1 MMTLFFRR
9 AMKDMA
15 DNLFI
20 TIVTM
25 MTIALSILIASAG
38 GLLFVNAGDVM
49 DGWKKGI
56 RIMAYL
62 EPETGQADLDR
73 LRQNIGAMEGVREIR
88 HMTKEA
94 ALEDLKTQM
103 KRQTS
108 LLDGL
113 DVNPLP
119 DAFEIYMKP
128 EQQTYEKIETL
139 AARVEALPAVDDVEY
154 GQAWIGRFTQV
165 FTLFKF
171 IGITMGVLFFMVT
184 VFIISNTIRLALYSR
199 RDEIEIMR
207 LVGATDAFIRIPS
220 YIAGLMQGAVG
231 GAAGLIIL
239 FLGYLAISANI
250 ERNFTSYVVH
260 VRFLSLDGVLGILA
274 YSIFVGWLGCFLS
287 LKQFLKKE

>member
-1 MMTLFFRR
+1 
-9 AMKDMA
+9 MKDMA

>member
-94 ALEDLKTQM
+94 ALEDLKAQM

>member
-1 MMTLFFRR
+1 
-9 AMKDMA
+9 MKDMA

-20 TIVTM
+20 TLVTM
-25 MTIALSILIASAG
+25 TTIALSILIASAG

-62 EPETGQADLDR
+62 VPETGQEELER
-73 LRQNIGAMEGVREIR
+73 LKQGIGSMEGVREIR
-88 HMTKEA
+88 FISKEA
-94 ALEDLKTQM
+94 ALADLKTQM
-103 KRQTS
+103 KRQLA

-113 DVNPLP
+113 EVNPLP

-128 EQQTYEKIETL
+128 EQQNYERIETL
-139 AARVEALPAVDDVEY
+139 AARVDALPAVDDVEY

-171 IGITMGVLFFMVT
+171 IGLTMGFLFFMVT
-184 VFIISNTIRLALYSR
+184 VFIVSNTIRLALYSR

-231 GAAGLIIL
+231 GAAGLVIL

-250 ERNFTSYVVH
+250 ERNFTSYVVSI
-260 VRFLSLDGVLGILA
+260 RFLSWDSVLGILV